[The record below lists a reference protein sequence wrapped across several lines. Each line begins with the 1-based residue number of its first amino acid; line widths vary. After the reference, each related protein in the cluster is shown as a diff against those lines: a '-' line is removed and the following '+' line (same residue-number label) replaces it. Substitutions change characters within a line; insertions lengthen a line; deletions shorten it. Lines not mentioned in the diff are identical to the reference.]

1 MELYPTIGLEMHCE
15 IKTNSKN
22 FSKAKNEYNDTPNIN
37 IKPLDMAFPGALPV
51 LNKEAV
57 RKSIIM
63 ALCLECQIPK
73 ELIFDR
79 KNYYY
84 PDLPK
89 GYQIT
94 QNHSPIG
101 VEGRLKVEVDGKEEE
116 VLIEDIHLE
125 EDTASL
131 DHYFDHSLI
140 DYNRSGVPLLECV
153 TKPCIHSP
161 ETAVAFLETMR
172 NIYKYT
178 DVSDADTKKGQI
190 RCDVNV
196 SMAPKGSDKLGTKVE
211 IKNVNS
217 FSAVYDSIKYEMKRQ
232 SDLIKSGSED
242 EIVQETRRW
251 DDETSTTIT
260 MRTKADALDYK
271 YFIDP
276 NLPKIKIEDK
286 WIEEIKESIPELPLE
301 RKKRYISEYN
311 LSEYD
316 AGVIIKDK
324 DVADYFEECLN
335 LDIDPKTAANW
346 INVQILGYIA
356 KNEIDM
362 DELYLTPK
370 MLKEIID
377 KQNSG
382 DISSKQA
389 KEVFYKSLDE
399 KKTPGTYLNKEGMS
413 QISDKDTLLNI
424 INKIIENNQKQ
435 VEEYQNGK
443 DNLFDYF
450 VGQVMKETRGK
461 ANPLM
466 TKELLNEELKK
477 V

>member
-22 FSKAKNEYNDTPNIN
+22 FSSAKNEYNDTPNNN
-37 IKPLDMAFPGALPV
+37 IKPVDMAFPGSLPV
-51 LNKEAV
+51 VNKEAV

-63 ALCLECQIPK
+63 ALCLNCKVPEV
-73 ELIFDR
+73 LVFDR

-94 QNHSPIG
+94 QNQSPIG
-101 VEGRLKVEVDGKEEE
+101 VDGSLTIEVDGNEEE
-116 VLIEDIHLE
+116 VLIHDIHLE

-131 DHYFDHSLI
+131 DHFFDHSLI
-140 DYNRSGVPLLECV
+140 DYNRAGVPLLECV
-153 TKPCIHSP
+153 TEPCIHSP
-161 ETAVAFLETMR
+161 EAAVAFLETMR

-196 SMAPKGSDKLGTKVE
+196 SLAPKDSKELGTKVE
-211 IKNVNS
+211 VKNINS
-217 FSAVYDSIKYEMKRQ
+217 FSAVYDAIKFEIKRQ
-232 SDLIKSGSED
+232 KELIETGKKD
-242 EIVQETRRW
+242 EINQETRRW
-251 DDETSTTIT
+251 DDETQSTIS
-260 MRTKADALDYK
+260 MRSKADAVDYK

-276 NLPKIKIEDK
+276 NIPRIKLEDK
-286 WIEEIKESIPELPLE
+286 WIEEIKSQIPELPLE

-316 AGVIIKDK
+316 AGVITKEKDL
-324 DVADYFEECLN
+324 ADYFEECLV
-335 LDIDPKTAANW
+335 LDIDPKTAINW
-346 INVQILGYIA
+346 ITVQVLGYLS
-356 KNEIDM
+356 KNAIEM
-362 DELYLTPK
+362 DEFYLTPK
-370 MLKEIID
+370 MLKDIID
-377 KQNSG
+377 KQDKG

-389 KEVFYKSLDE
+389 KEVFFKALDE
-399 KKTPGTYLNKEGMS
+399 KKEPSVYLNKEGMT
-413 QISDKDTLLNI
+413 QLSDEDELTNI
-424 INKIIENNQKQ
+424 ITTILDNNQKQ
-435 VEEYQNGK
+435 VEEYKSGK

-461 ANPLM
+461 ANPII
-466 TKELLNEELKK
+466 TKEILKNMLDK
-477 V
+477 